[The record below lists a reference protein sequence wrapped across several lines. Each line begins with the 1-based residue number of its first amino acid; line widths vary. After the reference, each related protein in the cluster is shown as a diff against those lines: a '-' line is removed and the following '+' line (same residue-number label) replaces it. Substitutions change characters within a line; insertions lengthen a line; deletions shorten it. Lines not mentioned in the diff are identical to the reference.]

1 MTTRQKTMCA
11 ALLLLAS
18 YGVWLPLHATWITT
32 HGGNPAFDGAF
43 NYPLWSLAH
52 FVPAMAFVV
61 ILPFQ
66 LWSTIRRTYPRVHRI
81 AGRVAVAS
89 GVAFS
94 TTGLVLPYTMPARP
108 FGERAF
114 MTASSLFFCCCCGA
128 GSPPRGDTI
137 S

>member
-1 MTTRQKTMCA
+1 
-11 ALLLLAS
+11 
-18 YGVWLPLHATWITT
+18 
-32 HGGNPAFDGAF
+32 
-43 NYPLWSLAH
+43 
-52 FVPAMAFVV
+52 
-61 ILPFQ
+61 
-66 LWSTIRRTYPRVHRI
+66 VHRI